1 VTRRFRRFAC
11 LDWSGAVGPW
21 QAGIALAVCET
32 GDAAPVLVP
41 PPDRRWSR
49 SAVMAW
55 LAAHADADML
65 VGIDFSASFPFMDR
79 RAFFPGWVD
88 SPVDARA
95 LWALVER
102 LSADDPHLAV
112 SGFIDHGEASRHF
125 RRHGGREG
133 DLFGGGAGRF
143 RVTERA
149 ARAMRLMPQS
159 SLNLVGAAQVGKAS
173 LAGMRMLH
181 RLGDRI
187 PVWPFDPVPA
197 RGALIVEIYTSLA
210 ARAAGVTGGTKMR
223 DGPRL
228 DAALAALG
236 SRPHVPLA
244 RYDDHSTD
252 ALLTAAW
259 LRRASGDGPLWRP
272 AGLDAVRDTE
282 GWTFGVS

>member
-1 VTRRFRRFAC
+1 VTRRFHRFAC

-32 GDAAPVLVP
+32 GEAAPVLVP
-41 PPDRRWSR
+41 PPERRWSR
-49 SAVMAW
+49 EAVAAW
-55 LAAHADADML
+55 LSARADEDLL
-65 VGIDFSASFPFMDR
+65 VGIDFSASFPFADR
-79 RAFFPGWVD
+79 GAYFPGWAE
-88 SPVDARA
+88 SPAEARG

-102 LSADDPHLAV
+102 LSTGDPHLAAT
-112 SGFIDHGEASRHF
+112 GFVDHHEASRHF

-149 ARAMRLMPQS
+149 AQAMRLAPQS

-181 RLGDRI
+181 RLGDAI

-223 DGPRL
+223 DAGRL

-236 SRPHVPLA
+236 SRAHAPLA

-259 LRRASGDGPLWRP
+259 LRRASGDARLWEP

-282 GWTFGVS
+282 G